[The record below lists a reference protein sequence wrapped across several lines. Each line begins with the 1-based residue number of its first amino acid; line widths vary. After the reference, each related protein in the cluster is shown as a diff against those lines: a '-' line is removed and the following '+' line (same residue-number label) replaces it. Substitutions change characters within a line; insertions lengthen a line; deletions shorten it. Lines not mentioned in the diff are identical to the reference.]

1 MTQSDERRDAIRV
14 DLQIIADMIE
24 PGSRVLDIGCGDGDL
39 LAYLSR
45 FKQVD
50 GRGLELSMAGVNRC
64 VRNGLS
70 VVQGDA
76 DKDLKD
82 YPSEA
87 FDYAVL
93 SQTLQATH
101 RPKEVLEHL
110 SRIGRRTIVSFPNYG
125 FWRVRLA
132 LLFGGRMAATAPSH
146 EAWYDTPNIHFCTIR
161 DFIELCAEMGI
172 TVETGLAVDHQGK
185 FRTIRSGLW
194 RANLFGEQ
202 AVFLLRKV

>member
-1 MTQSDERRDAIRV
+1 MTQPVGRLDSIRV

-24 PGSRVLDIGCGDGDL
+24 PGSRVLDIGCDDGAL
-39 LAYLSR
+39 LAYLSS

-82 YPSEA
+82 YPSGA

-110 SRIGRRTIVSFPNYG
+110 GRIGRRTIVSFPNYG
-125 FWRVRLA
+125 YWRVRLG
-132 LLFGGRMAATAPSH
+132 LLFDGRMAATAPSH
-146 EAWYDTPNIHFCTIR
+146 EAWYDTPNIHRCTIR
-161 DFIELCAEMGI
+161 DFVDLCRDVGLVIERGI
-172 TVETGLAVDHQGK
+172 VLDRNGHTASFAATSRV
-185 FRTIRSGLW
+185 
-194 RANLFGEQ
+194 ANLLGEQ
-202 AVFLLRKV
+202 ALFLLRSR